1 LYVYGLAAIPVS
13 TARTI
18 TGGSYVVLALFSL
31 LFLKTP
37 LRAAEWAAVVLV
49 SGGIVMI
56 GLGEPTGAAG
66 PVQPLASLVQVGM
79 AIAILLVAC
88 AGLLQLRRIGSR
100 SLLRGMAWTLVA
112 YAAVSG
118 LLLSVGDLL
127 MKVILIV
134 FQGTLETG
142 SRLLLVTACGF
153 GLAAFYLAGFY
164 MLSRAYQSGGV
175 VGGMVISD
183 FSARIG
189 AIFLGAMALAE
200 PLGIAGGAGLLK
212 AAGLLVVL
220 IGSLL
225 LGRFSGMPEIKNPEK
240 RPAPQ

>member
-1 LYVYGLAAIPVS
+1 
-13 TARTI
+13 
-18 TGGSYVVLALFSL
+18 
-31 LFLKTP
+31 
-37 LRAAEWAAVVLV
+37 
-49 SGGIVMI
+49 
-56 GLGEPTGAAG
+56 
-66 PVQPLASLVQVGM
+66 
-79 AIAILLVAC
+79 
-88 AGLLQLRRIGSR
+88 
-100 SLLRGMAWTLVA
+100 
-112 YAAVSG
+112 
-118 LLLSVGDLL
+118 
-127 MKVILIV
+127 
-134 FQGTLETG
+134 
-142 SRLLLVTACGF
+142 
-153 GLAAFYLAGFY
+153 